1 VSAFSSIVRLAGR
14 VISVLELDRR
24 TVPSPF
30 GGGGID
36 SGVASSLLRSLLV
49 HATTACCGRSA
60 GRRALATEDAQLT
73 TAASVDMKCCPYA
86 LRCQETRAGSFQI
99 ESHRLECN
107 VEAEA

>member
-1 VSAFSSIVRLAGR
+1 MVRLAGR

-30 GGGGID
+30 GVGGTD

-73 TAASVDMKCCPYA
+73 TAASVDSKCCPYA
-86 LRCQETRAGSFQI
+86 LRCQETRTGPLQI

-107 VEAEA
+107 VEAE

>member
-1 VSAFSSIVRLAGR
+1 MKVRSASR
-14 VISVLELDRR
+14 VINVLELGRQ
-24 TVPSPF
+24 TVPRPF
-30 GGGGID
+30 GGGGTD

-73 TAASVDMKCCPYA
+73 TAASVDSKCCPYA
-86 LRCQETRAGSFQI
+86 LRCQETTAASLQM
-99 ESHRLECN
+99 ESHRLECT